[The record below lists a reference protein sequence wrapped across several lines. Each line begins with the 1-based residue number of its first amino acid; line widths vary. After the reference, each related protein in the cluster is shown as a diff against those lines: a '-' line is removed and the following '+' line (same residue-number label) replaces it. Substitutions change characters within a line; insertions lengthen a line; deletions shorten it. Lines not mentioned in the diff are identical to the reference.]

1 MQQQS
6 IIDETA
12 YIAYEGQGVLPIDNN
27 QQEDKK
33 KHQIN
38 NEDEE

>member
-12 YIAYEGQGVLPIDNN
+12 YIAYEGQGVLPIDEEQNR
-27 QQEDKK
+27 KK
-33 KHQIN
+33 SKN
-38 NEDEE
+38 DEDEE